1 MAQDPIRQDLV
12 HIRDLDHV
20 RPAEVDQNQE
30 SDTTNNVIMQKI
42 TIVQSIAV
50 TIVAVEPVVEVE
62 RERQRTVANILR
74 QLAAVLGK
82 SSIVDQ
88 NRL

>member
-1 MAQDPIRQDLV
+1 VAQDPIRQDLV

-20 RPAEVDQNQE
+20 RLTEVDQIRE

-42 TIVQSIAV
+42 TIVQTIAV
-50 TIVAVEPVVEVE
+50 TIVAEVE

-74 QLAAVLGK
+74 QLAAV
-82 SSIVDQ
+82 
-88 NRL
+88 

>member
-20 RPAEVDQNQE
+20 RLTEVDQIRE

-42 TIVQSIAV
+42 TIVQTIAV
-50 TIVAVEPVVEVE
+50 TIVAEVE

-74 QLAAVLGK
+74 QLAAV
-82 SSIVDQ
+82 
-88 NRL
+88 